1 MVESNSIVPIR
12 PNTKVPETIPSKQ
25 KFFITR
31 LPEFPRRKINW
42 LVDGILVQE
51 ELTLVYGEPGCG
63 KSFFAVDLG
72 ACVATGLPW
81 KGREV
86 QQGDVIYMAGESRD
100 GIARRAHAWSIANE
114 IDVPT
119 AFGITSYAID
129 LNNSEKCL
137 PEIQKAIE
145 EVNYESVKMIIVD
158 TLARH
163 YSGDENT
170 ALDMSGFVRTLDQL
184 KQFYSATILVVH
196 HSGKAHEK
204 GPRGSTALRGALDTE
219 ICIKKEKGKQIIT
232 NTKQREAESFE
243 PMSFQFIQ
251 VNMTD
256 DDGEPITSGV
266 LEQVGYVEKQKVP
279 IRGNNQLAFVTC
291 FTRLVDETKSENQ
304 VEAKTLRDRLKEKL
318 NKTDQEM
325 KTIWYDLQKSKA
337 IGTQYQFTGK
347 FITKLTD
354 PEELEGWMGG
364 TP

>member
-1 MVESNSIVPIR
+1 MVESNSIVPLR
-12 PNTKVPETIPSKQ
+12 PNPKVPETIPSKQ
-25 KFFITR
+25 KFFITPISDIPLR
-31 LPEFPRRKINW
+31 GMDW
-42 LVDGILVQE
+42 LVDGILE
-51 ELTLVYGEPGCG
+51 RESLTLVYGDPGCG

-72 ACVATGLPW
+72 ACVATGFPW

-86 QQGDVIYMAGESRD
+86 QQGDVLYMAGERRD
-100 GIARRAHAWSIANE
+100 GIVRRAHAWGIANE
-114 IDVPT
+114 MEVPT
-119 AFGITSYAID
+119 SLGISSYAID
-129 LNNSEKCL
+129 LNDSEKSL

-145 EVNYESVKMIIVD
+145 EVNYENLQMIIVD

-170 ALDMSGFVRTLDQL
+170 AIDMSGFVSTLDQL
-184 KQFYSATILVVH
+184 KQFYGATILVVH
-196 HSGKAHEK
+196 HLGKAHEK

-219 ICIKKEKGKQIIT
+219 IFIKKERDKQTVT
-232 NTKQREAESFE
+232 NTKQREAEPFD
-243 PMSFQFIQ
+243 PMSFQFNQ

-256 DDGEPITSGV
+256 EDGEPITSGV
-266 LEQVGYVEKQKVP
+266 LEQIGYVEKQKVQKS
-279 IRGNNQLAFVTC
+279 GNNQLAFVSC

-318 NKTDQEM
+318 NKSDQQM
-325 KTIWYDLQKSKA
+325 KTVWYDLQKSEA

-354 PEELEGWMGG
+354 PEELGGWMGG